1 MNQDFGL
8 SLTPAN
14 ARRLLRFRE
23 TFNIQLLNDLSEL
36 AQQERITE
44 TDFDPLVC
52 PCNETRLTVTQ
63 FLLDCKLRGVVQQNF
78 NREFDETALLHAI
91 HLTKPSAITIIA
103 KNKIVWRLALRCF
116 GLERISEI
124 HTGLSAET
132 VTRRRASV
140 LIYNV
145 GDDDIGRPLYNHAN
159 EFAQFIVFESLRD
172 STTLIPWTLWAHMLF
187 PTMPTPLYARMVRQI
202 PMDWC
207 NIPLYKF
214 APFYNVCL
222 FQELIALTDLPL
234 LLDRALNTQLRRYR
248 HHLT

>member
-159 EFAQFIVFESLRD
+159 EFAQFIVFELLRD

-187 PTMPTPLYARMVRQI
+187 PTMPTPFVRPYGASDSHGLVQYPALQVCTLLQRLSVPGTDRTDRPSPTAGSCPQYAV
-202 PMDWC
+202 
-207 NIPLYKF
+207 
-214 APFYNVCL
+214 ASV
-222 FQELIALTDLPL
+222 
-234 LLDRALNTQLRRYR
+234 
-248 HHLT
+248 